1 MTSSLM
7 LLAMTKKASS
17 CANFITLQTFNLF
30 YMPKSNW
37 GLPAYV
43 GRPSPLKAANRVM
56 LVMLIILIAGFI
68 KAGLRENW
76 FEPIVD
82 FVMH

>member
-1 MTSSLM
+1 
-7 LLAMTKKASS
+7 
-17 CANFITLQTFNLF
+17 
-30 YMPKSNW
+30 MPKSNW

-56 LVMLIILIAGFI
+56 LVMLIILIAGFV

-76 FEPIVD
+76 FEPIAD